1 MTAIEER
8 APLGL
13 LMTPTERDELAELLA
28 RVERMALDLSATL
41 GAALEVVR
49 ADRAVHVDLGDPL
62 AAFRL
67 ASGAVCFDTVH
78 VDDVNEGDWVQR
90 CHGDPD
96 WHLVTDVE
104 PLLEG
109 WVRVVHDGLAHDWKG
124 ADAIRVAVSPEVAE
138 ARWDR

>member
-28 RVERMALDLSATL
+28 RVERMALDLAATL
-41 GAALEVVR
+41 NGALKVVR
-49 ADRAVHVDLGDPL
+49 ADRVDHVDPL
-62 AAFRL
+62 ASFRL
-67 ASGAVCFDTVH
+67 ASGVVCFDTVH
-78 VDDVNEGDWVQR
+78 VDGVNEGDWVQR

-96 WHLVTDVE
+96 WHLVTVVE
-104 PLLEG
+104 PLPGG
-109 WVRVVHDGLAHDWKG
+109 WVRVVHDGLAHDWRG
-124 ADAIRVAVSPEVAE
+124 ADAIRVAVSPGVAE

>member
-1 MTAIEER
+1 MTTIKER
-8 APLGL
+8 APLPML
-13 LMTPTERDELAELLA
+13 LTPTERDELAELLA
-28 RVERMALDLSATL
+28 RVERMALDLAETL
-41 GAALEVVR
+41 NGALEALR
-49 ADRAVHVDLGDPL
+49 ADRADHVDLGDPL
-62 AAFRL
+62 AMFRL
-67 ASGAVCFDTVH
+67 ASGVVCFDTVH

-109 WVRVVHDGLAHDWKG
+109 WVRVVHDGTAHDWKG
-124 ADAIRVAVSPEVAE
+124 TDAIRVAVSPEVAE